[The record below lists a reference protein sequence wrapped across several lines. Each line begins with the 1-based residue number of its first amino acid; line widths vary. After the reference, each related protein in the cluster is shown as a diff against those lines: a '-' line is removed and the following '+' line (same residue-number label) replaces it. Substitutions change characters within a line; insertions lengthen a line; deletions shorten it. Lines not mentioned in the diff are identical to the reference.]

1 MNTTDEALQRINAR
15 FPLTKRD
22 AGEYA
27 RFSASPLAV
36 TLDWYEANGL
46 GNVSVLHGK
55 AMLGLMR
62 MDTLVINSV
71 ERDVPLFSYDYISAM
86 GNHTLLVEY
95 YDTLLAPAAFDPST
109 LQAVRDGIAT
119 LPDHDLGEH
128 WYDYMKLPASFAKR
142 TKKAALPR
150 LNGAFLSALDAYLA
164 LAGQKPL
171 LSEADMRQKQDKA
184 AAYVEG
190 LLEKGGPS
198 TDAFKQALGGE
209 KTEDLFTRIVFGTR

>member
-1 MNTTDEALQRINAR
+1 MNTVDDALQRIHAR

-27 RFSASPLAV
+27 RFQASPLAV
-36 TLDWYEANGL
+36 MLDWYEAEGL
-46 GNVSVLHGK
+46 GNVSVIHGK

-71 ERDVPLFSYDYISAM
+71 ERDAPLFSYDYISAM
-86 GNHTLLVEY
+86 GNHTMLVEY
-95 YDTLLAPAAFDPST
+95 YDTLLAPEALDAVPLAAVKET
-109 LQAVRDGIAT
+109 IAT

-128 WYDYMKLPASFAKR
+128 WYDDMKLSASFAKR
-142 TKKAALPR
+142 AKKAALPQ
-150 LNGAFLSALDAYLA
+150 LSHAFLSALDAYLA
-164 LAGQKPL
+164 LADGKPP
-171 LSEADMRQKQDKA
+171 LSEAETRQKRDKA
-184 AAYVEG
+184 AAYVDG

-198 TDAFKQALGGE
+198 TDAFCKTLGRE